1 MFTSNDLFS
10 LFSIYDLTFTNGMEM
25 KLAFSYNADPDDTST
40 NEKAIESSDEDD
52 DDYNPGGYEPVFC
65 FEDEL
70 EIMAILNAQEIEPD
84 IEEYGDNSRRVYLN
98 TVTFYDSNTYEKLK
112 TMIIDQKV
120 KCGTERGPISMD
132 LDRDILIIRIKE
144 ARIKTLVWRLS
155 FLKPKIDIDGNKS
168 VPNDAIG
175 GKALNEGE
183 EGSSAVRKSS
193 RQKKKTSRSQPE
205 SNWEPERTRT
215 TRSASKKI

>member
-1 MFTSNDLFS
+1 
-10 LFSIYDLTFTNGMEM
+10 M
-25 KLAFSYNADPDDTST
+25 KLAFSYSADPDDPIT
-40 NEKAIESSDEDD
+40 NEETIELSDDEDD
-52 DDYNPGGYEPVFC
+52 DDYNPGGYEAVYC

-84 IEEYGDNSRRVYLN
+84 IEEYGDNSRRMYLN
-98 TVTFYDSNTYEKLK
+98 TVTFYDSNTYKKLK

-120 KCGTERGPISMD
+120 KCGPERGPISMD
-132 LDRDILIIRIKE
+132 LDRDLLIIRIKE
-144 ARIKTLVWRLS
+144 PRIKTLVWRLS
-155 FLKPKIDIDGNKS
+155 FLGPKIDIDGNKS

-193 RQKKKTSRSQPE
+193 RQKKKTSRSQPD

-215 TRSASKKI
+215 TRSASKKNLVLRLRRRLVLGTLNVK